1 MFVMYKLIHL
11 IAALFDFTASFME
24 IEIKY
29 RKSEN
34 KKSALA
40 DLPAVRRAHFRS
52 PKETVMYLARSV
64 LSRSLQRS
72 LAVRSFCGTIPTSVK
87 IDHSQPAAKKD
98 GAKASTDKCGPV
110 PQEGD
115 DDDLDE
121 WEEMFVQGPAGLE
134 WNGPT
139 RGGRRP
145 EPTRFGDWERKG
157 RASDF

>member
-1 MFVMYKLIHL
+1 MVKKYS
-11 IAALFDFTASFME
+11 DFRTS
-24 IEIKY
+24 IK
-29 RKSEN
+29 KN
-34 KKSALA
+34 K
-40 DLPAVRRAHFRS
+40 AVA
-52 PKETVMYLARSV
+52 MNLARSV
-64 LSRSLQRS
+64 LYRPVQRS
-72 LAVRSFCGTIPTSVK
+72 VAFRCFSSNVPISVTV
-87 IDHSQPAAKKD
+87 DHSLPAKKD
-98 GAKASTDKCGPV
+98 NANPAKASTDKCGPV
-110 PQEGD
+110 PQEGG